1 MRRSL
6 SLSMALLLAGAAGLG
21 AQATADQARLMFT
34 LGFGQTSGGGTLWS
48 VGRQPF
54 ILGPGL
60 ADTLAL
66 SRSFGRSL
74 AVTFSGTY
82 FPNDNLGFNVEAQLL
97 GLATEDQCSLVTTV
111 GDTLAPDLCRSINGS
126 SRNASAVGLSAGV
139 VYRAFS
145 RQPLHPFIRASAG
158 FVVSQQS
165 YLRTAGRVGIDSDST
180 AAADLTLYADDS
192 PGSIQPYYSLGGGVV
207 AVVGRGYQFRAEV
220 RDNWVRL
227 PSVAGATPRQG
238 VTPRSDQVGRHF
250 LTFLI
255 GFDIVLERKRG
266 RRY

>member
-1 MRRSL
+1 MRRLPSL
-6 SLSMALLLAGAAGLG
+6 CLALLLAGAAGLQ

-34 LGFGQTSGGGTLWS
+34 LGFGQTSGGGTLWR

-54 ILGPGL
+54 IVGPG
-60 ADTLAL
+60 AVDTLAV
-66 SRSFGRSL
+66 SRAFGRSL

-97 GLATEDQCSLVTTV
+97 GLVTQDDCRLVSTV
-111 GDTLAPDLCRSINGS
+111 GDTLGPDLCRSINGG
-126 SRNASAVGLSAGV
+126 SRNASAVGLSGGL

-145 RQPLHPFIRASAG
+145 KQPLHPFFRASAG

-220 RDNWVRL
+220 RDNWVRV
-227 PSVAGATPRQG
+227 PSVAGATLRQG
-238 VTPRSDQVGRHF
+238 VKPPSTQVGKHF